1 MKKAVYNSK
10 KERTKRRRKLEEKT
24 RKEILGRKFQEENCR
39 KKIAGRKFQE
49 ENCKGDRKRMD
60 MDFFDLS
67 FEESLDEQLVNAIL
81 DVGRDIRRLFEGK
94 ESQSRILMILRLH
107 GAVTQKMLIQILHIQ
122 PGSASEILKKMEKAG
137 LIIRVPNEMNRR
149 ASDIVLTRQG
159 RSVSEKLIEQ
169 RRGRYRE
176 MMARLAEDE
185 KVSLFS
191 MLDRMKE
198 DWQQRFR
205 AVPESTIASGDSSL
219 QKERNKISET
229 SSDGK

>member
-1 MKKAVYNSK
+1 
-10 KERTKRRRKLEEKT
+10 
-24 RKEILGRKFQEENCR
+24 
-39 KKIAGRKFQE
+39 
-49 ENCKGDRKRMD
+49 MD
-60 MDFFDLS
+60 MDFFDVS

-185 KVSLFS
+185 KSRILYKSGKPIDLTQVEFQIMELFFRNPGTA
-191 MLDRMKE
+191 LVREKILEGVWGKNYFGDVKIVDVNIRRLRMKIE
-198 DWQQRFR
+198 DE
-205 AVPESTIASGDSSL
+205 PSSPQHIL
-219 QKERNKISET
+219 TVWGYGYRWNA
-229 SSDGK
+229 

>member
-1 MKKAVYNSK
+1 
-10 KERTKRRRKLEEKT
+10 
-24 RKEILGRKFQEENCR
+24 
-39 KKIAGRKFQE
+39 
-49 ENCKGDRKRMD
+49 MD
-60 MDFFDLS
+60 MDFFDVS

-94 ESQSRILMILRLH
+94 ESQSRILRLH

-159 RSVSEKLIEQ
+159 RSVSEKLIKQ

-176 MMARLAEDE
+176 MMACLSEDE
-185 KVSLFS
+185 KVSLYS

>member
-1 MKKAVYNSK
+1 MPRMKKN
-10 KERTKRRRKLEEKT
+10 L
-24 RKEILGRKFQEENCR
+24 
-39 KKIAGRKFQE
+39 
-49 ENCKGDRKRMD
+49 
-60 MDFFDLS
+60 
-67 FEESLDEQLVNAIL
+67 
-81 DVGRDIRRLFEGK
+81 LFPF
-94 ESQSRILMILRLH
+94 
-107 GAVTQKMLIQILHIQ
+107 A
-122 PGSASEILKKMEKAG
+122 AAKMEKAG

-176 MMARLAEDE
+176 MMACLSEDE

-219 QKERNKISET
+219 QKEIKSRKHRQMENEE
-229 SSDGK
+229 

>member
-1 MKKAVYNSK
+1 
-10 KERTKRRRKLEEKT
+10 
-24 RKEILGRKFQEENCR
+24 
-39 KKIAGRKFQE
+39 
-49 ENCKGDRKRMD
+49 

-107 GAVTQKMLIQILHIQ
+107 GAVTQKVLIQILHIQ
-122 PGSASEILKKMEKAG
+122 PGSVSEILKKMEKAG

-176 MMARLAEDE
+176 MMACLSEDE

-191 MLDRMKE
+191 MIDRMKE
-198 DWQQRFR
+198 DWQHRFR
-205 AVPESTIASGDSSL
+205 AVPESTIVSGDSSL
-219 QKERNKISET
+219 QKEKERNKISET

>member
-24 RKEILGRKFQEENCR
+24 RKEILGRKFQEENFK
-39 KKIAGRKFQE
+39 KKIA
-49 ENCKGDRKRMD
+49 KGIGNVWIWI
-60 MDFFDLS
+60 FFDLS
-67 FEESLDEQLVNAIL
+67 FEESLDEQLVNALL
-81 DVGRDIRRLFEGK
+81 DVGKDIRRLFEGK

-176 MMARLAEDE
+176 MMACLSEDE

-205 AVPESTIASGDSSL
+205 AVPESTIASGNSSL

>member
-1 MKKAVYNSK
+1 
-10 KERTKRRRKLEEKT
+10 
-24 RKEILGRKFQEENCR
+24 
-39 KKIAGRKFQE
+39 
-49 ENCKGDRKRMD
+49 
-60 MDFFDLS
+60 
-67 FEESLDEQLVNAIL
+67 
-81 DVGRDIRRLFEGK
+81 
-94 ESQSRILMILRLH
+94 
-107 GAVTQKMLIQILHIQ
+107 
-122 PGSASEILKKMEKAG
+122 MEKAG

-176 MMARLAEDE
+176 MMACLSEDE
-185 KVSLFS
+185 KVSLYS

>member
-10 KERTKRRRKLEEKT
+10 KERTKRRRKLEGKT
-24 RKEILGRKFQEENCR
+24 RKEIL
-39 KKIAGRKFQE
+39 GRKFQE

-149 ASDIVLTRQG
+149 ASDIVLTG
-159 RSVSEKLIEQ
+159 
-169 RRGRYRE
+169 
-176 MMARLAEDE
+176 
-185 KVSLFS
+185 
-191 MLDRMKE
+191 
-198 DWQQRFR
+198 
-205 AVPESTIASGDSSL
+205 
-219 QKERNKISET
+219 QKCIGET
-229 SSDGK
+229 D

>member
-24 RKEILGRKFQEENCR
+24 RKEILGRKFQEEN
-39 KKIAGRKFQE
+39 F
-49 ENCKGDRKRMD
+49 RKRIAKGIGNVWIWI
-60 MDFFDLS
+60 FDVS

-94 ESQSRILMILRLH
+94 ESQSRILMILRLQRV
-107 GAVTQKMLIQILHIQ
+107 VTQKMLIQILHIQ

-176 MMARLAEDE
+176 MMACLSEDE

>member
-24 RKEILGRKFQEENCR
+24 RREIS
-39 KKIAGRKFQE
+39 GRKFQE

-159 RSVSEKLIEQ
+159 RSVSEELIEQ

-176 MMARLAEDE
+176 MMACLSEDE

>member
-1 MKKAVYNSK
+1 MVV
-10 KERTKRRRKLEEKT
+10 T
-24 RKEILGRKFQEENCR
+24 CR
-39 KKIAGRKFQE
+39 FSNVFKIAMARAAP
-49 ENCKGDRKRMD
+49 
-60 MDFFDLS
+60 S
-67 FEESLDEQLVNAIL
+67 
-81 DVGRDIRRLFEGK
+81 VG
-94 ESQSRILMILRLH
+94 SVPAQSSSKSTSVL
-107 GAVTQKMLIQILHIQ
+107 A
-122 PGSASEILKKMEKAG
+122 SASEILKKMEKAG

-176 MMARLAEDE
+176 MMACLSEDE
-185 KVSLFS
+185 KESLFS

-205 AVPESTIASGDSSL
+205 AVPESAIASGDSSL

>member
-1 MKKAVYNSK
+1 MKKKQYIIRKRSEQ
-10 KERTKRRRKLEEKT
+10 KEGENWEKIS
-24 RKEILGRKFQEENCR
+24 ERKF
-39 KKIAGRKFQE
+39 
-49 ENCKGDRKRMD
+49 
-60 MDFFDLS
+60 
-67 FEESLDEQLVNAIL
+67 EQLVNAIL

-94 ESQSRILMILRLH
+94 ESQSRILMILRLQ
-107 GAVTQKMLIQILHIQ
+107 GAVTQKMLTQILHIQ

-159 RSVSEKLIEQ
+159 RSVSEKLLEQ

-176 MMARLAEDE
+176 MMACLSEDE
-185 KVSLFS
+185 KASLFS

-205 AVPESTIASGDSSL
+205 AVPESDIASGDSL
-219 QKERNKISET
+219 PPKEEK
-229 SSDGK
+229 

>member
-10 KERTKRRRKLEEKT
+10 KEQTKSRRKLGEKT
-24 RKEILGRKFQEENCR
+24 RKEISGRKFQEENFR
-39 KKIAGRKFQE
+39 EKILGRKFQE

-60 MDFFDLS
+60 MDFFDVS

-94 ESQSRILMILRLH
+94 ESQSRILMILRFQ

-176 MMARLAEDE
+176 MMACLSEDE
-185 KVSLFS
+185 KASLFS

-205 AVPESTIASGDSSL
+205 AVPESDIASGDSL
-219 QKERNKISET
+219 PPKEEK
-229 SSDGK
+229 

>member
-1 MKKAVYNSK
+1 
-10 KERTKRRRKLEEKT
+10 
-24 RKEILGRKFQEENCR
+24 
-39 KKIAGRKFQE
+39 
-49 ENCKGDRKRMD
+49 
-60 MDFFDLS
+60 MDFFDVS

-81 DVGRDIRRLFEGK
+81 DVGRDIRRFFEGK
-94 ESQSRILMILRLH
+94 ESQSLFFFFQSRILMILRLH

-169 RRGRYRE
+169 CRGRYRE
-176 MMARLAEDE
+176 MMACLSEDE

-198 DWQQRFR
+198 DLHQRFR
-205 AVPESTIASGDSSL
+205 AVPFIAA
-219 QKERNKISET
+219 KRK
-229 SSDGK
+229 K

>member
-24 RKEILGRKFQEENCR
+24 RKEILE
-39 KKIAGRKFQE
+39 RKFQE

-60 MDFFDLS
+60 MDFFDVS

-94 ESQSRILMILRLH
+94 ESQSRILMILRLQRV
-107 GAVTQKMLIQILHIQ
+107 VTQKMLIQILHIQ

-176 MMARLAEDE
+176 MRACLSEDE

>member
-1 MKKAVYNSK
+1 
-10 KERTKRRRKLEEKT
+10 
-24 RKEILGRKFQEENCR
+24 
-39 KKIAGRKFQE
+39 
-49 ENCKGDRKRMD
+49 
-60 MDFFDLS
+60 MDFFDVS

-159 RSVSEKLIEQ
+159 RSVW
-169 RRGRYRE
+169 E
-176 MMARLAEDE
+176 MMACLSEDE
-185 KVSLFS
+185 KESLFS

>member
-1 MKKAVYNSK
+1 
-10 KERTKRRRKLEEKT
+10 
-24 RKEILGRKFQEENCR
+24 
-39 KKIAGRKFQE
+39 
-49 ENCKGDRKRMD
+49 
-60 MDFFDLS
+60 MDFFDVS

-94 ESQSRILMILRLH
+94 
-107 GAVTQKMLIQILHIQ
+107 ILHLQ

-176 MMARLAEDE
+176 MMACLSEDE

-229 SSDGK
+229 LSDGK

>member
-1 MKKAVYNSK
+1 
-10 KERTKRRRKLEEKT
+10 
-24 RKEILGRKFQEENCR
+24 
-39 KKIAGRKFQE
+39 
-49 ENCKGDRKRMD
+49 MD
-60 MDFFDLS
+60 MDFFDVS

-176 MMARLAEDE
+176 MMACLSEDE
-185 KVSLFS
+185 KVSLYS

-205 AVPESTIASGDSSL
+205 AVPGSTIASGDSSL

>member
-1 MKKAVYNSK
+1 
-10 KERTKRRRKLEEKT
+10 
-24 RKEILGRKFQEENCR
+24 
-39 KKIAGRKFQE
+39 
-49 ENCKGDRKRMD
+49 MD
-60 MDFFDLS
+60 MNFFDVS
-67 FEESLDEQLVNAIL
+67 FEESRDEQLVNAIL
-81 DVGRDIRRLFEGK
+81 DVGRDIRRLFEEGEP
-94 ESQSRILMILRLH
+94 ESILMILRLQ
-107 GAVTQKMLIQILHIQ
+107 GAVTQKMLIQIFHIQ

-176 MMARLAEDE
+176 MMACLSEDE

-198 DWQQRFR
+198 DWQHRFR
-205 AVPESTIASGDSSL
+205 AVPESTIKHQDLIAA
-219 QKERNKISET
+219 KRKR
-229 SSDGK
+229 KK

>member
-1 MKKAVYNSK
+1 
-10 KERTKRRRKLEEKT
+10 
-24 RKEILGRKFQEENCR
+24 
-39 KKIAGRKFQE
+39 
-49 ENCKGDRKRMD
+49 
-60 MDFFDLS
+60 MDFFDVS

-169 RRGRYRE
+169 RRGRC
-176 MMARLAEDE
+176 LSEDE